1 VPEWKSRR
9 HEVFYYLY
17 LIGEVEKR
25 VLGRDTVSR
34 AIPDISLPISEERR
48 SAARSR
54 LSELGISTDQKVIA
68 LGAGSANSLA
78 KRWPA
83 GRFAELSDRLQN
95 ELGAAVILLG
105 SPDEADVNGEVVKLG
120 DKALIDLSGKT
131 ELDEAVALLSVSDL
145 MITNDM
151 GLAHVSPAVGTPTI
165 VLFGPT
171 DPETTRPFSENAE
184 VIRNLVECS
193 PCTHR
198 ICPIDHRCMTGI
210 SVDAV
215 FETAAGVLKPVEEE
229 EPEQAAGG
237 IY

>member
-1 VPEWKSRR
+1 V
-9 HEVFYYLY
+9 V
-17 LIGEVEKR
+17 
-25 VLGRDTVSR
+25 
-34 AIPDISLPISEERR
+34 
-48 SAARSR
+48 
-54 LSELGISTDQKVIA
+54 A
-68 LGAGSANSLA
+68 LGTGSANSLA

-83 GRFAELSDRLQN
+83 ERFAELNDRLQIQ
-95 ELGAAVILLG
+95 LGAAVILLG
-105 SPDEADVNGEVVKLG
+105 SPDEGDVTAEVVKLS
-120 DKALIDLSGKT
+120 KRNPVDLAGET
-131 ELDEAVALLSVSDL
+131 ELDEAAALLSVSDL

-184 VIRNLVECS
+184 VIRNVVECS

-210 SVDAV
+210 SVDTV
-215 FETAAGVLKPVEEE
+215 FETAAGVLQPVEEE